1 MCPCTLCG
9 GSWRWRC
16 HSFHCC
22 NILWLLFVLFQPR
35 HYFMANPEQR
45 NERKESIR
53 LHRHHH
59 RRRRWRRRRR
69 RLSFDTVVI
78 HWVFVRSCFFSHWLM
93 LPNVCVR
100 IEIWIE
106 NCYHKHIWL
115 GLFLYAWTQFAVNSI
130 TENIINH
137 FGKFFC
143 FSPISMCSAA
153 SYSFFCSFSFS
164 LKFRRLLLNFIAVFF
179 FRQLVNLWCKR
190 FLFIFPS
197 HFCRC
202 DCRIGSRQMNETE
215 REGRARECAWDPN
228 EPK

>member
-1 MCPCTLCG
+1 MIIICAVSAKTL
-9 GSWRWRC
+9 
-16 HSFHCC
+16 
-22 NILWLLFVLFQPR
+22 L
-35 HYFMANPEQR
+35 MANPEQR

-115 GLFLYAWTQFAVNSI
+115 GLFLSARTQFAVNSI

-143 FSPISMCSAA
+143 FFPISMCSAA
-153 SYSFFCSFSFS
+153 SYNFFLVLSLPLLSFAVFYSISLQSSFF
-164 LKFRRLLLNFIAVFF
+164 LPARK
-179 FRQLVNLWCKR
+179 LV
-190 FLFIFPS
+190 
-197 HFCRC
+197 
-202 DCRIGSRQMNETE
+202 M
-215 REGRARECAWDPN
+215 
-228 EPK
+228 